1 MQSSGFTERF
11 VRLNNLHRRGFKDW
25 LFQAGMGFTA
35 AEKWWSDH
43 GARPTGHQGVDFA
56 AFLDDEKREHR
67 LEAGL
72 LVPPLFNGKVVQ
84 IVDDLLGRTIIV
96 DHAIR
101 DQDDLVL
108 HAFYA
113 HLTPHGTISQG
124 AEIGTDSI
132 LGAIAPGRTCP
143 AHLHISTAW
152 LARDLSL
159 GKFSWQ
165 TSSLQFFDPLEII

>member
-1 MQSSGFTERF
+1 M
-11 VRLNNLHRRGFKDW
+11 
-25 LFQAGMGFTA
+25 MFTA
-35 AEKWWSDH
+35 RQKWWGDH
-43 GARPTGHQGVDFA
+43 GVRPTEHEGVDFT
-56 AFLDDEKREHR
+56 AFLDDDKREHR

-84 IVDDLLGRTIIV
+84 IIDDLLGRTIII

-101 DQDDLVL
+101 DRDGLIL

-113 HLTPHGTISQG
+113 HLTPQPTISR
-124 AEIGTDSI
+124 GTVIETASI
-132 LGAIAPGRTCP
+132 LGTIAPGTTCP

-152 LARDLSL
+152 CARDLPL

>member
-1 MQSSGFTERF
+1 M
-11 VRLNNLHRRGFKDW
+11 RLNNLHKSGFKSW

-35 AEKWWSDH
+35 AEKWWGDH
-43 GARPTGHQGVDFA
+43 GARPAEHEGVDFA
-56 AFLDDEKREHR
+56 AFLDAGHREQR

-84 IVDDLLGRTIIV
+84 IVDDLLDRTIII

-101 DQDDLVL
+101 DQDGLVL

-113 HLTPHGTISQG
+113 HLTPHQTVYQG
-124 AEIGTDSI
+124 AVIETNSI
-132 LGAIAPGRTCP
+132 LGAIAPGSTCP

-152 LARDLSL
+152 CARDLPL

-165 TSSLQFFDPLEII
+165 TSNLQFFDPLEII